1 MSSRLFCARI
11 VGQQNS
17 FAKEKVSI
25 VATIER
31 VVVQTVLGLDIPRH
45 HVNDIMESDSE
56 EGFGDPE
63 IVDDAIKMF
72 LIKKS

>member
-1 MSSRLFCARI
+1 M
-11 VGQQNS
+11 
-17 FAKEKVSI
+17 
-25 VATIER
+25 
-31 VVVQTVLGLDIPRH
+31 LGLDIPRH

-63 IVDDAIKMF
+63 IVDDAIEMF